1 MFLMGDLMNP
11 LLRCIL
17 ISLIVVSCQAA
28 HATNTSSAGLV
39 KSLEGDVRVERN
51 GQTITALPGSTL
63 MQGDVIQT
71 GSNGKVG
78 LILYDDTVISMG
90 FNSKIA
96 LDSFLFDPNEKQ
108 LSLVTRI
115 FSGTM
120 TYISGQ
126 IAKLAPSKA
135 TIETPYATIGSR
147 GTHLFIKVE
156 E

>member
-1 MFLMGDLMNP
+1 
-11 LLRCIL
+11 
-17 ISLIVVSCQAA
+17 
-28 HATNTSSAGLV
+28 
-39 KSLEGDVRVERN
+39 
-51 GQTITALPGSTL
+51 

>member
-1 MFLMGDLMNP
+1 MSP
-11 LLRCIL
+11 LFRCIL
-17 ISLIVVSCQAA
+17 IGLILLSCQTAY
-28 HATNTSSAGLV
+28 ATNASLAGLV
-39 KSLEGDVRVERN
+39 KSLEGDVTIERN
-51 GQTITALPGSTL
+51 GQTIGALPGSTL
-63 MQGDVIQT
+63 MQGDTIKT
-71 GSNGKVG
+71 GSNGKAG

-96 LDSFLFDPNEKQ
+96 LDSFMFDPNEKQ

-115 FSGTM
+115 FNGTI

-126 IAKLAPSKA
+126 IAKLAPNKA

-147 GTHLFIKVE
+147 GTQLFIKVE